1 MSKKSSRA
9 QKRAYSPV
17 STFKP
22 NEELPKDAPL
32 MDKAKAAAKKA
43 DKARV
48 KEKSALLRGAEKG
61 EKKGEKP
68 SPEEEAKM
76 MERIKRAQEGDDPF
90 KKLPGKPGELM
101 QKKTLPSDPSE
112 KPDFKKMKAKK

>member
-1 MSKKSSRA
+1 MSSKKSARA
-9 QKRAYSPV
+9 QKREYSPV

-48 KEKSALLRGAEKG
+48 KEKSAVLKG
-61 EKKGEKP
+61 MKEGEKP

-90 KKLPGKPGELM
+90 KKLPGKPGEKM
-101 QKKTLPSDPSE
+101 KKKTLPSDPSE